1 MVCQILIFTVY
12 SRSFAR
18 YVFLCFGDCYP
29 DVDVL
34 LYYTDRSPDIDV
46 DSEDDDNEE
55 DPENW
60 SNDELSDSEPT
71 LEETHS
77 RQRNVARSKVRPAM
91 NRVSGVFNIMIW
103 VFFHIRLCF
112 QHKGFQ

>member
-1 MVCQILIFTVY
+1 MY

-91 NRVSGVFNIMIW
+91 NRVSGVFHIMIW